1 MQESKIK
8 ILSCTTKEQQKS
20 ELHLN
25 ACKKKEVIAILGN
38 IRLIISLKSQSKYS
52 FKVFVFKIINCTF
65 ASPLMG
71 MECLIKY
78 ILWTH

>member
-1 MQESKIK
+1 MYNCKR
-8 ILSCTTKEQQKS
+8 
-20 ELHLN
+20 ELIH
-25 ACKKKEVIAILGN
+25 AASN
-38 IRLIISLKSQSKYS
+38 IRLIISGKTSENYS

-71 MECLIKY
+71 MECLIKI